1 MKQFIRYTLAIIFIQ
16 CFVIATMSAQPKK
29 KLSKKAL
36 AKQAAMVVAKD
47 LKSNTLVVRLSS
59 GSNKQL
65 RLEELLEDKTLSEKQ
80 RKYIQ
85 EQLDLHIQFTTRT
98 NQSIMNGFKG
108 HYTFS
113 KVLFMYNSNSK
124 ALYKNQ
130 KQGYFLNDDLTVDP
144 AITLTTATF
153 YTCDLQR
160 ISTKRTLEGFIIQND
175 KKEKPKRPF
184 PTISA
189 VKAWSGFLS
198 KKTPSYDQTIIRLN
212 GRLSQMDW

>member
-16 CFVIATMSAQPKK
+16 CFVIAIISAQPKK

-59 GSNKQL
+59 GNNKQL

-85 EQLDLHIQFTTRT
+85 EQLDLHIKFTTTT
-98 NQSIMNGFKG
+98 NQSIMNGFKEY
-108 HYTFS
+108 YTFS
-113 KVLFMYNSNSK
+113 KVIFMYNSSSK

-130 KQGYFLNDDLTVDP
+130 KQGYFLNYDLIVDP
-144 AITLTTATF
+144 AIKLTTATF
-153 YTCDLQR
+153 YTCDIQR
-160 ISTKRTLEGFIIQND
+160 VSAKRALEGFIIQNA
-175 KKEKPKRPF
+175 KKEKPQKPF
-184 PTISA
+184 PA
-189 VKAWSGFLS
+189 VTSIKAWSGFLS

-212 GRLSQMDW
+212 SRLSQMD